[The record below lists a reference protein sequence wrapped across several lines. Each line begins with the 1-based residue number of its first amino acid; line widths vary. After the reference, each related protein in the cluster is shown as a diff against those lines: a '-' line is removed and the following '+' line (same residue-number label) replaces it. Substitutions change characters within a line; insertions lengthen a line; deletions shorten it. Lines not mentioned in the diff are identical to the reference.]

1 MELTFRMQIH
11 LKKIDV
17 SQLHDLRDISILT
30 FKETFEDQNTPEN
43 MQWYF
48 ENTMNI
54 DHIQEELLNPDSSF
68 YFAYNQNQ
76 TIGYLKLNFN
86 NAQTENV
93 LKNNGFEI
101 ERIYIKKEFQGNGF
115 GSELFSIAI
124 NLGIKKG
131 CNQLWLGV
139 WEHNYKALAFYKKKG
154 LIAFD
159 HHVFQ
164 LGDDPQTDILMYLKF

>member
-1 MELTFRMQIH
+1 MQIH

-93 LKNNGFEI
+93 LKNNKTIRLIIFI
-101 ERIYIKKEFQGNGF
+101 YFFFRIPKIK
-115 GSELFSIAI
+115 
-124 NLGIKKG
+124 
-131 CNQLWLGV
+131 
-139 WEHNYKALAFYKKKG
+139 
-154 LIAFD
+154 
-159 HHVFQ
+159 
-164 LGDDPQTDILMYLKF
+164 

>member
-1 MELTFRMQIH
+1 MNF
-11 LKKIDV
+11 KIA
-17 SQLHDLRDISILT
+17 II
-30 FKETFEDQNTPEN
+30 
-43 MQWYF
+43 
-48 ENTMNI
+48 ENTGKDFFKSRI
-54 DHIQEELLNPDSSF
+54 RLAK
-68 YFAYNQNQ
+68 Y
-76 TIGYLKLNFN
+76 
-86 NAQTENV
+86 

-115 GSELFSIAI
+115 GSELFSTAI

>member
-54 DHIQEELLNPDSSF
+54 DHIQE
-68 YFAYNQNQ
+68 
-76 TIGYLKLNFN
+76 
-86 NAQTENV
+86 
-93 LKNNGFEI
+93 
-101 ERIYIKKEFQGNGF
+101 
-115 GSELFSIAI
+115 
-124 NLGIKKG
+124 
-131 CNQLWLGV
+131 
-139 WEHNYKALAFYKKKG
+139 
-154 LIAFD
+154 
-159 HHVFQ
+159 
-164 LGDDPQTDILMYLKF
+164 